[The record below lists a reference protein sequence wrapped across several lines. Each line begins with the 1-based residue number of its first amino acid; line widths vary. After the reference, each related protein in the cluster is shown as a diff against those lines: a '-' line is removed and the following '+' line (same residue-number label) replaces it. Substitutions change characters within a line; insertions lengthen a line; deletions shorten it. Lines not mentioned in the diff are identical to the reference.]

1 MLKDGQQTQLH
12 YRKIHLPV
20 ITSSGGGNA
29 KDRRVPEQLS
39 HVWVL
44 VPNDLLELGY
54 ILTGSA
60 VALGASDVHT
70 NHLE

>member
-1 MLKDGQQTQLH
+1 
-12 YRKIHLPV
+12 
-20 ITSSGGGNA
+20 
-29 KDRRVPEQLS
+29 VPEQLS